1 MQLDLYFGVPLVIAF
16 FFALVM
22 AVQARSY
29 KERLF
34 QFLFWFF
41 TFVFVKSLLYSVIGL
56 LDIEFV
62 KQQVGISNIEQTVP
76 NPAYVNFYNWRYLL
90 WHVFETG
97 VVVFVA
103 RFFILEKREA
113 ERKKTKAIRIFFT
126 TQIVLLVLSLL
137 GLLVIGLSQARQGF
151 SLGSEFLDRFFLGF
165 AGRAFLSLWRVGLL
179 IWMWLSLGSIY
190 GYTID
195 LLKPIYRYRPLLL
208 AYIVEEML
216 FHLFS
221 TLVAFY
227 QMPGWLVLSWVGV
240 IAMAVFS
247 FGVQREFVAGLEAKV
262 ENLDKEKDIIIQLM
276 RDISAVVGSGEL
288 ELDVVIKRI
297 VDAAVRGTNARGGAI
312 LLKDPVTNRLQVKYV
327 SGVYPPTKPFK
338 VGDGMTVTE
347 SMLIEK
353 FKLERIAV
361 GEGLLGQVL
370 EEGEPIY
377 IPDAVRSSRYVQP
390 VPDYLMVTSFIAVPL
405 KSRDNVFGVLT
416 VIDDAR
422 SFLAND
428 LSLVETLAEQ
438 AAINIQQI
446 QMYQEVLEKKQAEK
460 EIGVAGEIQS
470 SLIPHSFP
478 DTDKY
483 ELYGFSIPAKG
494 VGGDYYD
501 YIDFGNNKI
510 ALTMFDVSG
519 KGVPAALI
527 MVMIRSILRTIASL
541 DAETKHILERLN
553 NTIAQEIVEDRYATG
568 FYLLYDAEKGLMNY
582 TNAGHGPLVLYRAS
596 EDTFHFLDTEGMPV
610 GIMPEVTYGQ
620 DFTTLE
626 SGDIAVLYT
635 DGITEAM
642 NLQHE
647 EFGMER
653 LQNVIRTY
661 KRESARE
668 IANKILEE
676 VNRFVGN
683 APQHDDE
690 TLLILKAK

>member
-1 MQLDLYFGVPLVIAF
+1 MQLNLYFGVPLVIAF

-22 AVQARSY
+22 AVQAESY

-34 QFLFWFF
+34 KFLFWFF
-41 TFVFVKSLLYSVIGL
+41 TFVFLKSLLYSLIGL
-56 LDIEFV
+56 LDVSFV
-62 KQQVGISNIEQTVP
+62 KQQVGISNIEQTVV
-76 NPAYVNFYNWRYLL
+76 NPLYLNFYNWRYLV
-90 WHVFETG
+90 WHVVETG
-97 VVVFVA
+97 FIVFVS
-103 RFFILEKREA
+103 RFFILEKAEA
-113 ERKKTKAIRIFFT
+113 ERKKTKGRRIFFGVQFALLIVT
-126 TQIVLLVLSLL
+126 TLVLLVVGL
-137 GLLVIGLSQARQGF
+137 GQPVEGF
-151 SLGSEFLDRFFLGF
+151 SLGSEFLDRFLLGFGGRFFLG
-165 AGRAFLSLWRVGLL
+165 AWRIALL
-179 IWMWLSLGSIY
+179 IWLWLSLGSIY

-195 LLKPIYRYRPLLL
+195 LLKPIYRYRPILL
-208 AYIVEEML
+208 AYIVTEMV

-221 TLVAFY
+221 ILVAY
-227 QMPGWLVLSWVGV
+227 YSMKGWLVLPWLSVV
-240 IAMAVFS
+240 AMAVFS
-247 FGVQREFVAGLEAKV
+247 FGVQREFVADLEAKV
-262 ENLDKEKDIIIQLM
+262 QNLDKEKDIIIQLM
-276 RDISAVVGSGEL
+276 RDISAIVGSGEL
-288 ELDVVIKRI
+288 DLDVVVKRI
-297 VDAAVRGTNARGGAI
+297 VDAAVRGTNARGGAL
-312 LLKDPVTNRLQVKYV
+312 LLKDAVTNRLQAKYV

-338 VGDGMTVTE
+338 IGDGMAVTE
-347 SMLIEK
+347 SMLVEK
-353 FKLERIAV
+353 FKLERIAI
-361 GEGLLGQVL
+361 GEGLLGQVM
-370 EEGEPIY
+370 EEGESIY
-377 IPDAVRSSRYVQP
+377 IPDALRSSRYVQP
-390 VPDYLMVTSFIAVPL
+390 VKEYMVVTSFIAVPL
-405 KSRDNVFGVLT
+405 KARDNVFGVLT

-422 SFLAND
+422 SFLVND

-470 SLIPHSFP
+470 SLVPHSFP

-510 ALTMFDVSG
+510 AMTMFDVSG

-527 MVMIRSILRTIASL
+527 MVMIRSILRTVASL

-596 EDTFHFLDTEGMPV
+596 EDTFQFLDTEGMPV
-610 GIMPEVTYGQ
+610 GIMPEVNYGQ
-620 DFTTLE
+620 DFVTLE

-661 KRESARE
+661 RRESARE
-668 IANKILEE
+668 IANKVLEE
-676 VNRFVGN
+676 VNKFVGT

>member
-1 MQLDLYFGVPLVIAF
+1 MHIELYFGFPLLVAF
-16 FFALVM
+16 FFALFM
-22 AVQARSY
+22 GVQLLTY
-29 KERLF
+29 KDRLF
-34 QFLFWFF
+34 RFLFWFF
-41 TFVFVKSLLYSVIGL
+41 TFVFFKSLLYEVMGL
-56 LDIEFV
+56 LNVSFV
-62 KQQVGISNIEQTVP
+62 EEQVGISNITRKVIDPQYT
-76 NPAYVNFYNWRYLL
+76 NFYNWRYLI
-90 WHVFETG
+90 WQVVETF
-97 VVVFVA
+97 VTVFVA
-103 RFFILEKREA
+103 RYFIIEKAEA
-113 ERKKTKAIRIFFT
+113 ERKKTKGIHLFFGV
-126 TQIVLLVLSLL
+126 QIGMIVVSFVLLMGV
-137 GLLVIGLSQARQGF
+137 GLVQANQGF
-151 SLGSEFLDRFFLGF
+151 SLGIEWADRYVLGFVGRLFLGV
-165 AGRAFLSLWRVGLL
+165 WRIGLL
-179 IWMWLSLGSIY
+179 VWLWLALGSIY

-195 LLKPIYRYRPLLL
+195 LLKPIFRYRPVLF
-208 AYIVEEML
+208 AYVVSEIV
-216 FHLFS
+216 FHFFS
-221 TLVAFY
+221 TLVSYYA
-227 QMPGWLVLSWVGV
+227 MPGWFVLPWVSV
-240 IAMAVFS
+240 VAMAIFS
-247 FGVQREFVAGLEAKV
+247 FGAQREYVAVLEGKV

-312 LLKDPVTNRLQVKYV
+312 LLKDAVTNRLQVKYV

-338 VGDGMTVTE
+338 IADGMTVTE
-347 SMLIEK
+347 SILVEK
-353 FKLERIAV
+353 FKLERIAA
-361 GEGLLGQVL
+361 GEGLLGQVM
-370 EEGEPIY
+370 EEGESIY

-390 VPDYLMVTSFIAVPL
+390 VPDYMMVTSFIAVPL

-438 AAINIQQI
+438 AAITIQQI
-446 QMYQEVLEKKQAEK
+446 QMYKEVLEKKQAEK

-483 ELYGFSIPAKG
+483 EMYGFSIPAKG

-510 ALTMFDVSG
+510 AMTMFDVSG

-541 DAETKHILERLN
+541 DAETKHILECLN

-582 TNAGHGPLVLYRAS
+582 TNAGHGPLILYRAS

-610 GIMPEVTYGQ
+610 GIMPGVTYGQ
-620 DFTTLE
+620 DFVTLE
-626 SGDIAVLYT
+626 SGDLAILYT

-676 VNRFVGN
+676 VNRFVGT

>member
-1 MQLDLYFGVPLVIAF
+1 MHIELYFGFPLLVAF
-16 FFALVM
+16 FFALFM
-22 AVQARSY
+22 GVQLLTY
-29 KERLF
+29 KDRLF
-34 QFLFWFF
+34 RFLFWFF
-41 TFVFVKSLLYSVIGL
+41 TFVFFKSLLYEVMGL
-56 LDIEFV
+56 LNVSFV
-62 KQQVGISNIEQTVP
+62 EEQVGISNITRKVIDPQYT
-76 NPAYVNFYNWRYLL
+76 NFYNWRYLI
-90 WHVFETG
+90 WQVVETF
-97 VVVFVA
+97 VTVFVA
-103 RFFILEKREA
+103 RYFIIEKAEA
-113 ERKKTKAIRIFFT
+113 ERKKTKGIHLFFGV
-126 TQIVLLVLSLL
+126 QIGMIVVSFVLLMGV
-137 GLLVIGLSQARQGF
+137 GLVQANQGF
-151 SLGSEFLDRFFLGF
+151 SLGIEWADRYVLGFVGRLFLGV
-165 AGRAFLSLWRVGLL
+165 WRIGLL
-179 IWMWLSLGSIY
+179 VWLWLALGSIY

-195 LLKPIYRYRPLLL
+195 LLKPIFRYRPVLF
-208 AYIVEEML
+208 AYVVSEIV
-216 FHLFS
+216 FHFFS
-221 TLVAFY
+221 TLVSYYA
-227 QMPGWLVLSWVGV
+227 MPGWFVLPWVSV
-240 IAMAVFS
+240 VAMAIFS
-247 FGVQREFVAGLEAKV
+247 FGAQRECVAVLEGKV

-312 LLKDPVTNRLQVKYV
+312 LLKDAVTNRLQVKYV

-338 VGDGMTVTE
+338 IADGMTVTE
-347 SMLIEK
+347 SILVEK
-353 FKLERIAV
+353 FKLERIAA
-361 GEGLLGQVL
+361 GEGLLGQVM
-370 EEGEPIY
+370 EEGEAIY

-390 VPDYLMVTSFIAVPL
+390 VPDYMMVTSFIAVPL

-438 AAINIQQI
+438 AAITIQQI

-483 ELYGFSIPAKG
+483 EMYGFSIPAKG

-510 ALTMFDVSG
+510 AMTMFDVSG

-553 NTIAQEIVEDRYATG
+553 DTIAQEIVEDRYATG

-582 TNAGHGPLVLYRAS
+582 TNAGHGPLILYRAS

-610 GIMPEVTYGQ
+610 GIMPGVTYGQ
-620 DFTTLE
+620 DFVTLE
-626 SGDIAVLYT
+626 SGDLAILYT

-676 VNRFVGN
+676 VNRFVGT

>member
-1 MQLDLYFGVPLVIAF
+1 MHIELYFGFPLLVAF
-16 FFALVM
+16 FFALFM
-22 AVQARSY
+22 GVQLLTY
-29 KERLF
+29 KDRLF
-34 QFLFWFF
+34 RFLFWFF
-41 TFVFVKSLLYSVIGL
+41 TFVFFKSLLYEVMGL
-56 LDIEFV
+56 LNVSFV
-62 KQQVGISNIEQTVP
+62 EEQVGISNITRKVIDPQYT
-76 NPAYVNFYNWRYLL
+76 NFYNWRYLI
-90 WHVFETG
+90 WQVVETF
-97 VVVFVA
+97 VTVFVA
-103 RFFILEKREA
+103 RYFIIEKAEA
-113 ERKKTKAIRIFFT
+113 ERKKTKGIHLFFGV
-126 TQIVLLVLSLL
+126 QIGMIVVSFVLLMGV
-137 GLLVIGLSQARQGF
+137 GLVQANQGF
-151 SLGSEFLDRFFLGF
+151 SLGIEWADRYVLGFVGRLFLGV
-165 AGRAFLSLWRVGLL
+165 WRIGLL
-179 IWMWLSLGSIY
+179 VWLWLALGSIY

-195 LLKPIYRYRPLLL
+195 LLKPIFRYRPVLF
-208 AYIVEEML
+208 AYVVSEIV
-216 FHLFS
+216 FHFFS
-221 TLVAFY
+221 TLVSYYA
-227 QMPGWLVLSWVGV
+227 MPGWFVLPWVSV
-240 IAMAVFS
+240 VAMAIFS
-247 FGVQREFVAGLEAKV
+247 FGAQREYVAVLEGKV

-312 LLKDPVTNRLQVKYV
+312 LLKDAVTNRLQVKYV

-338 VGDGMTVTE
+338 IADGMTVTE
-347 SMLIEK
+347 SILVEK
-353 FKLERIAV
+353 FKLERIAA
-361 GEGLLGQVL
+361 GEGLLGQVM
-370 EEGEPIY
+370 EEGEAIY

-390 VPDYLMVTSFIAVPL
+390 VPDYMMVTSFIAVPL

-438 AAINIQQI
+438 AAITIQQI

-483 ELYGFSIPAKG
+483 EMYGFSIPAKG

-510 ALTMFDVSG
+510 AMTMFDVSG

-553 NTIAQEIVEDRYATG
+553 DTIAQEIVEDRYATG

-582 TNAGHGPLVLYRAS
+582 TNAGHGPLILYRAS

-610 GIMPEVTYGQ
+610 GIMPGVTYGQ
-620 DFTTLE
+620 DFVTLE
-626 SGDIAVLYT
+626 SGDLAILYT

-676 VNRFVGN
+676 VNRFVGT

>member
-1 MQLDLYFGVPLVIAF
+1 MHIELYFGFPLLVAF
-16 FFALVM
+16 FFALFM
-22 AVQARSY
+22 GVQLLTY
-29 KERLF
+29 KDRLF
-34 QFLFWFF
+34 RFLFWFF
-41 TFVFVKSLLYSVIGL
+41 TFVFFKSLLYEVMGL
-56 LDIEFV
+56 LNVSFV
-62 KQQVGISNIEQTVP
+62 EEQVGISNITRKVIDPQYT
-76 NPAYVNFYNWRYLL
+76 NFYNWRYLI
-90 WHVFETG
+90 WQVVETF
-97 VVVFVA
+97 VTVFVA
-103 RFFILEKREA
+103 RYFIIEKAEA
-113 ERKKTKAIRIFFT
+113 ERKKTKGIHLFFGV
-126 TQIVLLVLSLL
+126 QIGMIVVYFVLLMGV
-137 GLLVIGLSQARQGF
+137 GLVQANQGF
-151 SLGSEFLDRFFLGF
+151 SLGIEWADRYVLGFVGRLFLGV
-165 AGRAFLSLWRVGLL
+165 WRIGLL
-179 IWMWLSLGSIY
+179 VWLWLALGSIY

-195 LLKPIYRYRPLLL
+195 LLKPIFRYRPVLF
-208 AYIVEEML
+208 AYVVSEIV
-216 FHLFS
+216 FHFFS
-221 TLVAFY
+221 TLVSYYA
-227 QMPGWLVLSWVGV
+227 MPGWFVLPWVSV
-240 IAMAVFS
+240 VAMAIFS
-247 FGVQREFVAGLEAKV
+247 FGAQREYVAVLEGKV

-312 LLKDPVTNRLQVKYV
+312 LLKDAVTNRLQVKYV

-338 VGDGMTVTE
+338 IADGMTVTE
-347 SMLIEK
+347 SILVEK
-353 FKLERIAV
+353 FKLERIAA
-361 GEGLLGQVL
+361 GEGLLGQVM
-370 EEGEPIY
+370 EEGEAIY

-390 VPDYLMVTSFIAVPL
+390 VPDYMMVTSFIAVPL

-438 AAINIQQI
+438 AAITIQQI
-446 QMYQEVLEKKQAEK
+446 QMYKEVLEKKQAEK

-483 ELYGFSIPAKG
+483 EMYGFSIPAKG

-510 ALTMFDVSG
+510 AMTMFDVSG

-541 DAETKHILERLN
+541 DAETKHILECLN

-582 TNAGHGPLVLYRAS
+582 TNAGHGPLILYRAS

-610 GIMPEVTYGQ
+610 GIMPGVTYGQ
-620 DFTTLE
+620 DFVTLE
-626 SGDIAVLYT
+626 SGDLAILYT

-676 VNRFVGN
+676 VNRFVGT

>member
-1 MQLDLYFGVPLVIAF
+1 MHIELYFGFPLLVAF
-16 FFALVM
+16 FFALFM
-22 AVQARSY
+22 GVQLLTY
-29 KERLF
+29 KDRLF
-34 QFLFWFF
+34 RFLFWFF
-41 TFVFVKSLLYSVIGL
+41 TFVFFKSLLYEVMGL
-56 LDIEFV
+56 LNVSFV
-62 KQQVGISNIEQTVP
+62 EEQVGISNITRKVIDPQYT
-76 NPAYVNFYNWRYLL
+76 NFYNWRYLI
-90 WHVFETG
+90 WQVVETF
-97 VVVFVA
+97 VTVFVA
-103 RFFILEKREA
+103 RYFIIEKAEA
-113 ERKKTKAIRIFFT
+113 ERKKTKGIHLFFGV
-126 TQIVLLVLSLL
+126 QIGMIVVSFVLLMGV
-137 GLLVIGLSQARQGF
+137 GLVQANQGF
-151 SLGSEFLDRFFLGF
+151 SLGIEWADRYVLGFVGRLFLGV
-165 AGRAFLSLWRVGLL
+165 WRIGLL
-179 IWMWLSLGSIY
+179 VWLWLALGSIY

-195 LLKPIYRYRPLLL
+195 LLKPIFRYRPVLF
-208 AYIVEEML
+208 AYVVSEIV
-216 FHLFS
+216 FHFFS
-221 TLVAFY
+221 TLVSYYA
-227 QMPGWLVLSWVGV
+227 MPGWFVLPWVSV
-240 IAMAVFS
+240 VAMAIFS
-247 FGVQREFVAGLEAKV
+247 FGAQREYVAVLEGKV

-312 LLKDPVTNRLQVKYV
+312 LLKDAVTNRLQVKYV

-338 VGDGMTVTE
+338 IADGMTVTE
-347 SMLIEK
+347 SILVEK
-353 FKLERIAV
+353 FKLERIAA
-361 GEGLLGQVL
+361 GEGLLGQVM
-370 EEGEPIY
+370 EEGESIY

-390 VPDYLMVTSFIAVPL
+390 VPDYMMVTSFIAVPL

-438 AAINIQQI
+438 AAITIQQI
-446 QMYQEVLEKKQAEK
+446 QMYKEVLEKKQAEK

-483 ELYGFSIPAKG
+483 EMYGFSIPAKG

-510 ALTMFDVSG
+510 AMTMFDVSG

-541 DAETKHILERLN
+541 DAETKHILECLN

-582 TNAGHGPLVLYRAS
+582 TNAGHGPLILYRAS

-610 GIMPEVTYGQ
+610 GIMPGVTYGQ
-620 DFTTLE
+620 DFVTLE
-626 SGDIAVLYT
+626 SGDLAILYT

-676 VNRFVGN
+676 VNRFVGT
-683 APQHDDE
+683 APQHDDA

>member
-1 MQLDLYFGVPLVIAF
+1 MQLELYLGVPLIISF

-29 KERLF
+29 KERIF

-41 TFVFVKSLLYSVIGL
+41 TFVFVKSLLYDWLGILNV
-56 LDIEFV
+56 EFV
-62 KQQVGISNIEQTVP
+62 KQQIGISNIERTVP
-76 NPAYVNFYNWRYLL
+76 NPEYLNFYNWRYLL
-90 WHVFETG
+90 WHVAETA
-97 VVVFVA
+97 VVIFVS

-113 ERKKTKAIRIFFT
+113 ERKKTRGVLVFFLL
-126 TQIVLLVLSLL
+126 QWIVLGLVFVGLLIVGLSQSPQNLTLGSSDLDRLVLGFLGRAFFVLWRL
-137 GLLVIGLSQARQGF
+137 GLLV
-151 SLGSEFLDRFFLGF
+151 
-165 AGRAFLSLWRVGLL
+165 WV
-179 IWMWLSLGSIY
+179 WLSLGSIY

-195 LLKPIYRYRPLLL
+195 LLKPIYKYRPVLF
-208 AYIVEEML
+208 AYIVEEL
-216 FHLFS
+216 FFHLFS
-221 TLVAFY
+221 MLVAYY
-227 QMPGWLVLSWVGV
+227 QMPGWLILPWLGV
-240 IAMAVFS
+240 IAMAIFS

-297 VDAAVRGTNARGGAI
+297 VDAAVKGTNARGGAI

-338 VGDGMTVTE
+338 VADGMTITE
-347 SMLIEK
+347 SMLVEK
-353 FKLERIAV
+353 FRLERIAV

-370 EEGEPIY
+370 EEGESIY

-405 KSRDNVFGVLT
+405 KSRENVFGVLT

-470 SLIPHSFP
+470 SLIPHAFP
-478 DTDKY
+478 DTDRY

-501 YIDFGNNKI
+501 YIDFGKNKI

-541 DAETKHILERLN
+541 DAETKHVLERLN

-582 TNAGHGPLVLYRAS
+582 TNAGHGPLILYRAS

-610 GIMPEVTYGQ
+610 GIMPDVTYGQ